1 MKQSVNMYAFERA
14 FKNFERD
21 NFSYD
26 GLKALFEYLEDLESD
41 IGEEIELDVIALCCD
56 YAEYDSLKEY
66 NDAYDT
72 KYSEIDLIQDDTTLI
87 KIEGTERFIIQQ
99 H

>member
-1 MKQSVNMYAFERA
+1 MKQSINIYDFERA
-14 FKNFERD
+14 FKRHERE
-21 NFSYD
+21 NFSFD

-41 IGEEIELDVIALCCD
+41 IGEEIELDVIALCCE

-72 KYSEIDLIQDDTTLI
+72 KYGEIDAIQDDTTLI
-87 KIEGTERFIIQQ
+87 KIDGGDGFIIQQ
-99 H
+99 Y

>member
-1 MKQSVNMYAFERA
+1 MKQSVNMYDFERA

-26 GLKALFEYLEDLESD
+26 GLKALFEYLEQLGDD
-41 IGEEIELDVIALCCD
+41 IGEEIELDVIALCCE

-72 KYSEIDLIQDDTTLI
+72 KYGEIDLIQDDTTLI

>member
-1 MKQSVNMYAFERA
+1 MKQSVNMYDFETA
-14 FKNFERD
+14 FKRYERE
-21 NFSYD
+21 NFSYE
-26 GLKALFEYLEDLESD
+26 GLKALFEWIEEYEESTD
-41 IGEEIELDVIALCCD
+41 TVIDLDVIALCCE
-56 YAEYDSLKEY
+56 YMEYDSLKEY
-66 NDAYDT
+66 NDYYDT